1 MCALPP
7 HHRAPA
13 VLPMGALDIPKPR
26 PAVST
31 RSTIVEYGHGH
42 ALATLVR
49 LATGLDVPIRD
60 LFEPASTDV
69 SGRRVRKST
78 SKGVKR

>member
-1 MCALPP
+1 VS
-7 HHRAPA
+7 RARVA
-13 VLPMGALDIPKPR
+13 VPIERGLTQEQVAERADVDVTHVQKVEAATVNL
-26 PAVST
+26 
-31 RSTIVEYGHGH
+31 TI
-42 ALATLVR
+42 ATLVR